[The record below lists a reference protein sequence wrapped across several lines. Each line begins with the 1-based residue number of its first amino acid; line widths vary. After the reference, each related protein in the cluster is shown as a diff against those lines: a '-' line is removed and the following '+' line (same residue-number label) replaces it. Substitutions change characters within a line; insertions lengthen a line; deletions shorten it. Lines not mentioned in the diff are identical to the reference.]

1 MFQTKILEKIK
12 THLLFSVIFFPKI
25 LPFKTW
31 CEKKNIVEPGRQE
44 MTIGT
49 SALHGEYLRLQIHT
63 YCFSIAAVVERA
75 RLSVTL
81 YVPCLSVL
89 KQRFFYGYF
98 AVIARFSN
106 TSKKISHYHCTKLK
120 LNNFNSR

>member
-1 MFQTKILEKIK
+1 MFQTKIVEKIK
-12 THLLFSVIFFPKI
+12 THLLFSVNFFFRKSYR
-25 LPFKTW
+25 LRHGV
-31 CEKKNIVEPGRQE
+31 KKNIVEPGRQE